1 MVYPEAEIDDMNLA
15 SDTFGDMS
23 VPSLPLCRHLP
34 QPAVR
39 PNKCISTTAM
49 GSASHSALVTS

>member
-23 VPSLPLCRHLP
+23 VPSLPRYVDICRNP
-34 QPAVR
+34 P
-39 PNKCISTTAM
+39 
-49 GSASHSALVTS
+49 